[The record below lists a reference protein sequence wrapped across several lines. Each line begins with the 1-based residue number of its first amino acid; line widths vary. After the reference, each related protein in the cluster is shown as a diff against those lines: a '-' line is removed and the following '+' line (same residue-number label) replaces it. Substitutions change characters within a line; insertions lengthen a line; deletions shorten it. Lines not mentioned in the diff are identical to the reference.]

1 MPLPAIIRGVPARD
15 PHSRWAYFLNIIWSW
30 LGFAAILFSSLVV
43 MPYLIRR
50 LGTAQYGVWTVAASL
65 VESFWMIDLGFR
77 PATVKLT
84 AEFRAL
90 GRTGEINQ
98 LLNTAIAY
106 SVLAGGLI
114 LVCGWVGAGRIAGVL
129 HVNDPAFPFL
139 LRVVGAS
146 WAAGLVFN
154 VFAAALEGF
163 QRFDLSNRAAML
175 APLVRGPLS
184 VILVMQGYGL
194 KQMGIALL
202 LGQTCCYIA
211 TYLFCRRVFPELRL
225 SPRNIHLRAAR
236 QILSYAK
243 QIVSGMIGARFQ
255 QGMLPAL
262 ISRYQSTRSVTYF
275 SQTQRLLDY
284 AADGI
289 SRVALV
295 TTPKV
300 THLQAIGE
308 RDNIARL
315 TRTGNRYCLALWCL
329 PAGYLFVFGGS
340 VCRVLV
346 NREFGDQVAVLMPLL
361 LIGYTCWM
369 GQFISASVLMGMARY
384 TTYSVALLV
393 EALLVTG
400 SVALVL
406 PRWGLSGTAL
416 VVVCGMIVVRCLLL
430 SRLVCRELQM
440 DQFVFLG
447 QVFGRPLALVVLS
460 VAGLLAVR
468 RFLLPAALRWP
479 PLIAIG
485 ILYACLYSLAALW
498 FVLEP
503 EHRSQLW
510 SYLQEKLWRRPAAAT
525 PLP

>member
-1 MPLPAIIRGVPARD
+1 MPLPAIIRGVSVPD

-468 RFLLPAALRWP
+468 QLLPSQPHWP

>member
-1 MPLPAIIRGVPARD
+1 VSVPD